1 MSPVSTLIIVL
12 WLLNVSCDT
21 VGQIAFKYA
30 AITSKHKQGLDY
42 WHKLF
47 GNFWLWIG
55 FGSYFVGFI
64 FWLAFLSE
72 VPLSQGVLLGSFN
85 MITVMLAGRVLF
97 KEHLTLFRL
106 LGIFFITTGVVL
118 VGMTE

>member
-1 MSPVSTLIIVL
+1 MSTIIIVL
-12 WLLNVSCDT
+12 WLLNISCDT

-30 AITSKHKQGLDY
+30 AITSKHKQGVDY

-64 FWLAFLSE
+64 FWLAFLSK
-72 VPLSQGVLLGSFN
+72 VPLSQGILLGSFN
-85 MITVMLAGRVLF
+85 MITVMLAGRILF
-97 KEHLTLFRL
+97 KEHLTLLRL

-118 VGMTE
+118 VGIME

>member
-1 MSPVSTLIIVL
+1 MSTLIIVL

-42 WHKLF
+42 WHNLF

-72 VPLSQGVLLGSFN
+72 VPLSQGILLGSFN

>member
-1 MSPVSTLIIVL
+1 MSTLIILL
-12 WLLNVSCDT
+12 WLLNIGCDT

-30 AITSKHKQGLDY
+30 AITSKHNQGLDY

-72 VPLSQGVLLGSFN
+72 VPLSQGILLGSFN
-85 MITVMLAGRVLF
+85 MITVMLAGRILF
-97 KEHLTLFRL
+97 KEHLTCFRL
-106 LGIFFITTGVVL
+106 LGIFFITAGVVL
-118 VGMTE
+118 VGLTE